1 MPTLSRWF
9 FWGYTL
15 MLLGVGV
22 SGVFI
27 ASWELRVV
35 FSVPMD
41 HMNDAARATLLN
53 QYRFLKSLEL
63 GFGIFCIAYRRRIF
77 LRSLAHKV
85 FLAGVFAGVAARMG
99 GWLADGRPSPV
110 FIAFAVL
117 ELATGLLVWHTVR
130 GTVGVVK

>member
-1 MPTLSRWF
+1 MGTLSRWF

-15 MLLGVGV
+15 MLLGVGA

-41 HMNDAARATLLN
+41 HMNDVARATLLN

-63 GFGIFCIAYRRRIF
+63 GFGIFCIAYRRWIF

-85 FLAGVFAGVAARMG
+85 FLAGVFAGVVARVG
-99 GWLADGRPSPV
+99 GWLADGWPSPA
-110 FIAFAVL
+110 FIAFAML

-130 GTVGVVK
+130 GAAGVVK